1 MNFLIGIPTLNRY
14 DLLKPNLSLYAKDF
28 EGIEIVVI
36 DNGNQGITE
45 KVNLIENERN
55 LGVAKSW
62 NIISDYAFNSR
73 KLDFALIL
81 NDDIYLGKTKQNVLD
96 LYNKKKTFIRS
107 TQDWSAFIL
116 PRTVFENVG
125 KFDECFY
132 PAYYEDSSYEYRM
145 KLMSV
150 NAIKTPELN
159 PIIYNQSQTLE
170 KAPEILDYSKKNKK
184 LYVEMWGGLPDR
196 EKYKKPFNRKYI

>member
-36 DNGNQGITE
+36 DNGKQGITE

-55 LGVAKSW
+55 LGVGKSW

-73 KLDFALIL
+73 QLDFALIL
-81 NDDIYLGKTKQNVLD
+81 NDDIYLGKNKQNVLD

-170 KAPEILDYSKKNKK
+170 KAPEILDFSKKNKK
-184 LYVEMWGGLPDR
+184 LYVEMWGGLPER
-196 EKYKKPFNRKYI
+196 EKYKKAFNK